1 MGIEQVNIMALA
13 KQLRSL
19 SKSQQDLVLALAG
32 IEHTIHKSEQKQ
44 PVVNS
49 SSSQPEPHMRT
60 TELPVYDQSWTPRGH
75 GMRD

>member
-1 MGIEQVNIMALA
+1 MDKQLSIMELA
-13 KQLRSL
+13 KQLRAL
-19 SKSQQDLVLALAG
+19 PKIQQDLVLAFAG
-32 IEHTIHKSEQKQ
+32 IKHAVFKEEQKQ

-60 TELPVYDQSWTPRGH
+60 TELPVYDQSWAPRGH